1 MDGIERI
8 LRNNSQWAEEITN
21 NDAQYFQTLAKGQ
34 APEYLWIGC
43 ADSRVPANQ
52 LIGLNPGEVFVHRN
66 VANLVVH
73 ADFNSLAVIHYAV
86 EYLKVKYI
94 VVCGHYGCGGVQAAL
109 SGKRFG
115 LVDSW
120 IRHVGDV
127 AHIHKEELAQLEGD
141 EKVNKL
147 CELNAI
153 EQAVNVSQSPPVLD
167 AWEKGQ
173 QLSIH
178 AMVYDLNDG
187 ILKPV
192 APVITSPQVTGSL
205 KSS

>member
-1 MDGIERI
+1 MDRI
-8 LRNNSQWAEEITN
+8 KKILDNNKSWA
-21 NDAQYFQTLAKGQ
+21 NDIIKKDPKYFEKLAQGQ

-52 LIGLNPGEVFVHRN
+52 LLGLNPGEVFVHRN

-94 VVCGHYGCGGVQAAL
+94 IVCGHYGCGGVQAAL
-109 SGKRFG
+109 EGKRFG

-120 IRHVGDV
+120 IRHVNDV
-127 AHIHKEELAQLEGD
+127 INIHGEELTKLD
-141 EKVNKL
+141 EPKKFDRL

-153 EQAVNVSQSPPVLD
+153 EQAIHVSQSPPVLD
-167 AWEKGQ
+167 AWECGQ
-173 QLSIH
+173 ELTIY
-178 AMVYDLNDG
+178 ALVYDLKDG
-187 ILKPV
+187 LLKPV
-192 APVITSPQVTGSL
+192 ADPITSRQDRG
-205 KSS
+205 